1 MSGFGWN
8 ENFAMSHDF
17 ADEPV
22 ELIVGDQDAATRLDA
37 FLAQKL
43 FHYSRV
49 KLRRA
54 ISAGGVLV
62 DGERTKVAY
71 RLNAGQVVTVVLPE
85 LPREGP
91 EPEDIPLDVLY
102 EDEHLAAI
110 NKPAGMVVHPSKGHW
125 SGTLTAALA
134 FHFRTLSTAGG
145 PTRPGIVHR
154 LDRDTSGVIVV
165 AKTDE
170 AHLALAAQFE
180 ARTTTKEYFAITVGA
195 PDRDRDMIEQPIGI
209 HPTQREK
216 MAIRASHSTSRD
228 ARTFYEVQERFAGF
242 AALKI
247 QLHTGRTHQIR
258 VHLTHVG
265 CPVLCDRLYG
275 GRSQI
280 SRGEIAGDRGD
291 GQILLARQA
300 LHAQRLEVQHPAT
313 GRDLVFEAPLPTD
326 IQSVLETL
334 RQYRS

>member
-1 MSGFGWN
+1 MPD
-8 ENFAMSHDF
+8 DF
-17 ADEPV
+17 TDEPFRLV
-22 ELIVGDQDAATRLDA
+22 VGEEDAAARLDA
-37 FLAQKL
+37 FLAQRL
-43 FHYSRV
+43 SQFSRV

-62 DGERTKVAY
+62 DGQRTKVAY
-71 RLNAGQVVTVVLPE
+71 RLNPGQVVTVVLPE

-91 EPEDIPLDVLY
+91 EPEEIPLDILY
-102 EDEHLAAI
+102 EDEHLAAL

-134 FHFRTLSTAGG
+134 FHFKTLSTAGG

-180 ARTTTKEYFAITVGA
+180 ARTTKKEYLAITVGA
-195 PDRDRDMIEQPIGI
+195 PDRDRDLIEQPIGM
-209 HPTQREK
+209 HPYQREK
-216 MAIRASHSTSRD
+216 MAIRAGHSTSRD
-228 ARTFYEVQERFAGF
+228 ARTFYEVLERFTGF
-242 AALKI
+242 AAVKV

-258 VHLTHVG
+258 VHLAHIG

-280 SRGEIAGDRGD
+280 TRGEVAGRRDD
-291 GQILLARQA
+291 DEILLARQA
-300 LHAQRLEVQHPAT
+300 LHAQRLELQHPVT
-313 GRDLVFEAPLPTD
+313 GGELSFEAPLPAD
-326 IQSVLETL
+326 LRSVLDQL
-334 RQYRS
+334 RKCRS